1 MAGWPSTGT
10 SAGPCVAVATR
21 RSWYAPAMCAAAP
34 SCASI
39 SAGLNAGFATLS
51 TPSTLSPS
59 ASRKLLSCWLPSGC
73 ARTVRPN
80 KAATRSA

>member
-1 MAGWPSTGT
+1 MGT
-10 SAGPCVAVATR
+10 SAGPCVTVATR
-21 RSWYAPAMCAAAP
+21 RTGHAAAICAAAA

-39 SAGLNAGFATLS
+39 SAALNAGFAIFS
-51 TPSTLSPS
+51 TPSTLPPS

-73 ARTVRPN
+73 ACTVRPS

>member
-10 SAGPCVAVATR
+10 VTGPCVTVATR
-21 RSWYAPAMCAAAP
+21 RSWNAPAICAAAR

-39 SAGLNAGFATLS
+39 SAALNAGFAIFS

-59 ASRKLLSCWLPSGC
+59 VSRKLLSC
-73 ARTVRPN
+73 
-80 KAATRSA
+80 